1 MSNPDIA
8 LIFTPL
14 LGSFLTTFL
23 FGNVKSK
30 NYQRAW
36 FQPPGYVFMIV
47 WTAIYIQLGFLLYE
61 SRRENDSLVLSL
73 LIAIILISYCWV
85 YTFNY
90 LKFYKVAIF
99 IIFLLLILAL
109 ELLIALI
116 KNNYADSYLYTY
128 PLFVA
133 WLIFALI
140 LAASSKQKMKIK

>member
-8 LIFTPL
+8 LIFVPL
-14 LGSFLTTFL
+14 IGSFISTYI
-23 FGNVKSK
+23 FGNVKNK
-30 NYQRAW
+30 NYQKAW

-47 WTAIYIQLGFLLYE
+47 WTAIYIQLGFLLYQ
-61 SRRENDSLVLSL
+61 SKRKNDNLVLSL
-73 LIAIILISYCWV
+73 LISIILLSYAWV
-85 YTFNY
+85 YFFNY

-99 IIFLLLILAL
+99 TIFLLLILAI
-109 ELLIALI
+109 ELMIALI
-116 KNNYADSYLYTY
+116 KNNYSDPYLYTY